1 MKMILVEILSIIV
14 VIDLLLEVGI
24 ISLYIRG

>member
-1 MKMILVEILSIIV
+1 MKMILVEILSIV

-24 ISLYIRG
+24 VSLYIRG

>member
-1 MKMILVEILSIIV
+1 MKMILVEILSIV